1 MKRFITF
8 ILILSLF
15 APFCQIEAKGKGK
28 DRKEWFQKM
37 REFKHQFIVKELN
50 LSAEQQKNLF
60 PIYDKMEDEIF
71 KVTSETRQLE
81 KKVSSGKATDLEYEN
96 AARAITEL
104 KQKEC
109 AIELKYF
116 DQLKSILTSEQLFLL
131 KKAER
136 KFSHQLMKMR
146 NKEKKKD
153 K

>member
-15 APFCQIEAKGKGK
+15 APLCQIEAKGNGK
-28 DRKEWFQKM
+28 DRKEWFKKM
-37 REFKHQFIVKELN
+37 RDYKHQFIIKELN

-81 KKVSSGKATDLEYEN
+81 KKVSSGKVTDLEYEN

-116 DQLKSILTSEQLFLL
+116 DQLKAILSSQQLFLL

-146 NKEKKKD
+146 NKGKKKD

>member
-1 MKRFITF
+1 MTLQDMIDYEKKESFD
-8 ILILSLF
+8 
-15 APFCQIEAKGKGK
+15 EG
-28 DRKEWFQKM
+28 RKEGIFA
-37 REFKHQFIVKELN
+37 FVGLAKELN

-81 KKVSSGKATDLEYEN
+81 KKVSSGKVTDLEYEN

-116 DQLKSILTSEQLFLL
+116 DQLKAILSSQQLFLL

-146 NKEKKKD
+146 NKGKKKD

>member
-1 MKRFITF
+1 MKRFISF
-8 ILILSLF
+8 ILILTLF
-15 APFCQIEAKGKGK
+15 APLCQIEAKGNGK
-28 DRKEWFQKM
+28 DRKEWFKKM
-37 REFKHQFIVKELN
+37 RDYKHQFIVKELN

-81 KKVSSGKATDLEYEN
+81 KKVSSGKVTDLEYEN

-116 DQLKSILTSEQLFLL
+116 DQLKAILSSQQLFLL

-136 KFSHQLMKMR
+136 KFSHHLMKMR
-146 NKEKKKD
+146 NKGKKKD

>member
-15 APFCQIEAKGKGK
+15 APLCQIAANGNGK
-28 DRKEWFQKM
+28 DRKEWFKKM
-37 REFKHQFIVKELN
+37 RDYKHQFIIKELI

-81 KKVSSGKATDLEYEN
+81 KKVSSGKVTDLEYEN

-116 DQLKSILTSEQLFLL
+116 DQLKAILSSQQLFLL

-136 KFSHQLMKMR
+136 KFGKTAKGTGRKS
-146 NKEKKKD
+146 
-153 K
+153 